1 MTFTNR
7 EIRALLRQVFQDPS
21 SSDTEYTHYE
31 MFVNEFPSHDLAR
44 INYLVS
50 YLPPLPMSLCTA
62 RFLAQRSF
70 V

>member
-31 MFVNEFPSHDLAR
+31 MFVNELFRQKNPNHKFIERDLNKR
-44 INYLVS
+44 
-50 YLPPLPMSLCTA
+50 PLGEESGGA
-62 RFLAQRSF
+62 KRYW
-70 V
+70 

>member
-31 MFVNEFPSHDLAR
+31 MFVNELFRQKNPNHKFIERDLNKR
-44 INYLVS
+44 
-50 YLPPLPMSLCTA
+50 PLGEESGGEK
-62 RFLAQRSF
+62 RYW
-70 V
+70 